1 MRYPV
6 VMGRTFV
13 NVELRDRSAIARFAS
28 AMNALGFVQI
38 VKGRKK
44 GNALRLP
51 KGMFILERA
60 TPVRALELARRAIQ
74 TTNVQARVFCVPAT
88 DEVRFGNLRPC
99 AA

>member
-1 MRYPV
+1 MS
-6 VMGRTFV
+6 RTFV
-13 NVELRDRSAIARFAS
+13 SVELRDRSAISRFAS
-28 AMNALGFVQI
+28 AMDALGFLQV

-44 GNALRLP
+44 GKELRLP

-60 TPVRALELARRAIQ
+60 TPVRALELARRAMHD
-74 TTNVQARVFCVPAT
+74 TNVQARIFCVPAT